1 MPEPRTISVA
11 HSPDADDAFMFY
23 ALAKNK
29 IDTGDLRFEH
39 TLQDIQSL
47 NIEATKGTYDVTAV
61 SFGMYPNLAETYALL
76 ACGSSIGD
84 GYGPIVVSREP
95 IDPADIAQHI
105 VAVPGHNTSA
115 FVSMRLYAPDVKDVV
130 MDFNEIQDAVR
141 DGRVPA
147 GLLIHEGQLTYAAE
161 GLHKVVDLGAWW
173 KDETSLPLP
182 MGGNAIRRD
191 LGEELMREVSRLIR
205 ESIRYAFDHR
215 DDALDYALG
224 FGRGLDRDTADRFV
238 AMWVNDLTIDYG
250 ERGRESVRMFL
261 DRAHAAGLV
270 PKVEKYDFY

>member
-1 MPEPRTISVA
+1 MPETRTIHVA

-23 ALAKNK
+23 ALAREK
-29 IDTGDLRFEH
+29 IDTGNLRFEH

-47 NIEATKGTYDVTAV
+47 NVEATRGTYDVTAV
-61 SFGMYPNLAETYALL
+61 SFGMYPNLAGSYALL

-95 IDPADIAQHI
+95 IDAADLTSHI

-115 FVSMRLYAPDVKDVV
+115 FISLRLFAPDVNDVV
-130 MDFNEIQDAVR
+130 MDFNDIQHAVAQ
-141 DGRVPA
+141 GRVPA
-147 GLLIHEGQLTYAAE
+147 GLLIHEGQLTYASE
-161 GLHKVVDLGAWW
+161 GLHKVIDLGEWW
-173 KDETSLPLP
+173 KQETGLPLP

-191 LGEELMREVSRLIR
+191 LGEELMREVSHYLR

-215 DDALDYALG
+215 EDALDYALE
-224 FGRGLDRDTADRFV
+224 FSRGLDRSTADEFV
-238 AMWVNDLTIDYG
+238 AMWVNDLTVDYG
-250 ERGRESVRMFL
+250 ERGRESVRVFL

-270 PKVEKYDFY
+270 PAVESYDFY